1 MIPVRPYVTKLF
13 YETTPPVAD
22 ASAPAAYAKRF
33 SMLLE
38 RLPIG
43 LKPGSLLAGDFGPD
57 YLPAPE
63 RDAVAAKLN
72 ERSRPSAPDPEP
84 PADMDLPELMAQR
97 FGIRAGITIGHASAD
112 YARVIEHGVEGIIA
126 DVARP
131 RANSTPEQL
140 DYRRAMVACFE
151 AVVLWAERYAALAEQ
166 QTEDTAPGPERER
179 LLQIARTCRRVPR
192 LPAQNFLEAVQSFW
206 FTHVAAIISEVITWD
221 SMSPGR
227 MDQYLWPCFCRDIE
241 RGVPETRL
249 EAMLDDLWAK
259 FARYCVANHNV
270 NIGGVDAHGHDAFN
284 DLSALILRVAKKK
297 PRTVPLLSVRV
308 HPGMRKEDFRLA
320 ADPSLMRTGQ
330 PAFYGED
337 ACRKALLK
345 RGVALEE
352 LARFATGSCMALV
365 VQGREYSGMWDVVVN
380 ALTPLELALNA
391 GQPFATEFPL
401 ALATSPKDEY
411 RSIDGLVDQWV
422 RYLEEIVDWCVENSR
437 TQSLGYGRACP
448 NPFLS
453 ALIGCIDSGKDR
465 ANFGAPYHCSNCD
478 VFGLVNAADSLTA
491 IDRLVFRERQFP
503 LEELVAAARA
513 NFEGHADAYR
523 AILQCPKY
531 GNDDEEADAMAAR
544 LAGRYAAVV
553 RAHDRDNIHYLPS
566 FHTLTG
572 HIDTG
577 RLCSASLDGRRA
589 GEPLAKNVGT
599 VPGRAHNGLTALLL
613 SATRIDQSEF
623 SGGQALDTVIDGEL
637 LHTPA
642 GVDQF
647 RALLETYFARGGLQ
661 LHVNTVSAEELRV
674 AMKRPEQYADLMIR
688 VAGYSARFVNLE
700 EKIQQ
705 DLLAR
710 FERP

>member
-1 MIPVRPYVTKLF
+1 MIAIRPYVTKLF
-13 YETTPPVAD
+13 QKTPPVAD
-22 ASAPAAYAKRF
+22 VSASAAFAKRF

-43 LKPGSLLAGDFGPD
+43 IEPGSLLAGDFGPD

-63 RDAVAAKLN
+63 RDAVAARLN

-84 PADMDLPELMAQR
+84 PADMDQPELMAQR

-112 YARVIEHGVEGIIA
+112 YARVIEQGVEGIIA

-140 DYRRAMVACFE
+140 DYRRAMAASLE

-166 QTEDTAPGPERER
+166 RAEGVAPGPERER
-179 LLQIARTCRRVPR
+179 LLQIARACRRVPR

-206 FTHVAAIISEVITWD
+206 FTHAAAMISEIITWD

-270 NIGGVDAHGHDAFN
+270 NIGGVDAHGGDAFN

-320 ADPSLMRTGQ
+320 ADPSLMKTGQ
-330 PAFYGED
+330 PTFYGEE

-345 RGVALEE
+345 RGVAPEE
-352 LARFATGSCMALV
+352 LSRFAAGSCMALV
-365 VQGREYSGMWDVVVN
+365 VQGREYSGMWDVVIN

-391 GQPFATEFPL
+391 GQPFSAEFPL
-401 ALATSPKDEY
+401 ALTTPPNNEY
-411 RSIDGLVDQWV
+411 RSIDELVDQWA
-422 RYLEEIVDWCVENSR
+422 RYLSEIADWCVERSATYTR
-437 TQSLGYGRACP
+437 EYGRHCP

-465 ANFGAPYHCSNCD
+465 SDFGAPYHCSTCD
-478 VFGLVNAADSLTA
+478 MFGLVNAADSLTA
-491 IDRLVFRERQFP
+491 IETLVFKERRFT
-503 LEELVAAARA
+503 LAELVAAARA

-523 AILQCPKY
+523 AISQCPKY
-531 GNDDEEADAMAAR
+531 GNDDEQADAMAAR
-544 LAGRYAAVV
+544 LAGRCAAVL
-553 RAHDRDNIHYLPS
+553 RAHDHDNVHYLPS
-566 FHTLTG
+566 FHTLHG

-577 RLCSASLDGRRA
+577 RKTPASLDGRLT

-623 SGGQALDTVIDGEL
+623 SGGQALDIVIDGAL

-647 RALLETYFARGGLQ
+647 RALMETYFARGGLQ
-661 LHVNTVSAEELRV
+661 LHVNTVSAEELRAAIKHPKQHRDRMV
-674 AMKRPEQYADLMIR
+674 R

-700 EKIQQ
+700 EKIQH

-710 FERP
+710 FER